1 MFALIQSVCLG
12 NISHKKDSQ
21 VPEILVVV
29 QVFVV
34 DGREAALVGDV
45 TVSRYK
51 CVSEGSFVNGGKHK
65 QKHFNK
71 TKGHNKP
78 I

>member
-1 MFALIQSVCLG
+1 MFALGQSVCLVT
-12 NISHKKDSQ
+12 ISHKHLQ

-34 DGREAALVGDV
+34 DGGEAALVGNV
-45 TVSRYK
+45 TVRENK
-51 CVSEGSFVNGGKHK
+51 CVSAGSLVNGGKHE
-65 QKHFNK
+65 QKHLGE